1 MNPRNAAS
9 AYREAS
15 IENAPPIK
23 IVRMLYQGAL
33 RFIDRASADEVDV
46 ANTQF
51 PYLVARAEA
60 IVTELRVSLDP
71 RPAPDVAENLEQLY
85 LFVEGRLRAAS
96 DTKNKTPLGEARK
109 ILASLLDAWQ
119 HIEVHA
125 T

>member
-33 RFIDRASADEVDV
+33 RFIDRAAADEVSVND
-46 ANTQF
+46 TQY
-51 PYLVARAEA
+51 PYLVSRAEA

-71 RPAPDVAENLEQLY
+71 APAPQVADNLEQLY
-85 LFVEGRLRAAS
+85 LFVESRLRKAAE
-96 DTKNKTPLGEARK
+96 TGNKALLAEARK
-109 ILASLLDAWQ
+109 VLANLLDAWQ
-119 HIEVHA
+119 HVEVQA
-125 T
+125 R